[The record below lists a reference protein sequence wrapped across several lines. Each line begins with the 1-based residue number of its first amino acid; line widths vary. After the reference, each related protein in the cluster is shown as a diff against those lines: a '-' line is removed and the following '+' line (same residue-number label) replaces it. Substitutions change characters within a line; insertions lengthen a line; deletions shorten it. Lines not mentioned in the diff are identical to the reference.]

1 MYCSRNIIGHI
12 GPNPFQSIK
21 IILLT
26 KILYLTEKLVETLL
40 EDVFVG
46 LLVSEIVRQ
55 LGHFPN
61 VFKVQETQD
70 IFQNC
75 YIPQIS

>member
-1 MYCSRNIIGHI
+1 LQHLANYSIIKT
-12 GPNPFQSIK
+12 P
-21 IILLT
+21 
-26 KILYLTEKLVETLL
+26 YLAEKLIEALL

-46 LLVSEIVRQ
+46 LEISEIVAQ
-55 LGHFPN
+55 LGHFPDI
-61 VFKVQETQD
+61 FEVQETQD